1 MIISPD
7 VPRTS
12 PQPTTGAFD
21 RTILSVRRHQLH
33 FWIGEREYQ
42 FLCSISEIDEEPISA
57 LLRRTIRQLMLQ
69 KRYSID
75 MPPPKPD
82 HLE

>member
-12 PQPTTGAFD
+12 FQPTTFQPTTGAFEPT
-21 RTILSVRRHQLH
+21 RLSVRRHQLH

-42 FLCSISEIDEEPISA
+42 FLCSVAEIDEEPISVV
-57 LLRRTIRQLMLQ
+57 LRRTIRQLMLQ

-75 MPPPKPD
+75 VTPNT
-82 HLE
+82 